1 MDHRTIKSET
11 EGKVYNFISE
21 LRDIKLGTPSDQLFE
36 ITYDFIKAEDALEM
50 INQSNIIID

>member
-21 LRDIKLGTPSDQLFE
+21 LRDIKLGTPSYQLFE
-36 ITYDFIKAEDALEM
+36 FTQGFIKAEDAMEM
-50 INQSNIIID
+50 ANQGNIEVD

>member
-21 LRDIKLGTPSDQLFE
+21 LRDIKLGTPSYQLFE
-36 ITYDFIKAEDALEM
+36 FTQSFIKAEDAMEM
-50 INQSNIIID
+50 ANQGNIEVD

>member
-1 MDHRTIKSET
+1 LNHRTIKSET

-36 ITYDFIKAEDALEM
+36 ITQGFIKAEDTMEM
-50 INQSNIIID
+50 VNQGNIEVD